1 MQLSDA
7 DLDFL
12 LNIYSSAKG
21 LIPVKD
27 RPDWAFQFIQALT
40 DEGIELKLNSET
52 LVDACPYLDKAM
64 DIVLEEHDE
73 EDWEIDQDDE
83 WE

>member
-1 MQLSDA
+1 MQLSDHE
-7 DLDFL
+7 LEVY

-21 LIPVKD
+21 LIPSKD
-27 RPDWAFQFIQALT
+27 RPDWAFKCLDVLQS
-40 DEGIELKLNSET
+40 EGIELKLYSEDI
-52 LVDACPYLDKAM
+52 VEQCPYLDKAM
-64 DIVLEEHDE
+64 DIVLEEVE